1 MGVYINFNLTTIEY
15 TAIILLHKK
24 QKKDNRKMDFVID
37 QKSYDEYFAKKDSI
51 SNKRIRPD
59 DQNFFDAL
67 MSIDMK
73 NDPDGK
79 RIIENIKAL

>member
-1 MGVYINFNLTTIEY
+1 MDL
-15 TAIILLHKK
+15 AISQETYDQYL
-24 QKKDNRKMDFVID
+24 QKKDTVNN
-37 QKSYDEYFAKKDSI
+37 E
-51 SNKRIRPD
+51 RIRPD

-79 RIIENIKAL
+79 RVIEIIKAL

>member
-1 MGVYINFNLTTIEY
+1 MEEQAWSEEF
-15 TAIILLHKK
+15 
-24 QKKDNRKMDFVID
+24 
-37 QKSYDEYFAKKDSI
+37 QKSYGKYLSKDDSI
-51 SNKRIRPD
+51 RNNRIRPD

-79 RIIENIKAL
+79 RVIEIIRAL

>member
-1 MGVYINFNLTTIEY
+1 MNF
-15 TAIILLHKK
+15 A
-24 QKKDNRKMDFVID
+24 ID
-37 QKSYDEYFAKKDSI
+37 QKSYNEYLEKKDYI
-51 SNKRIRPD
+51 SNERIRPD

-79 RIIENIKAL
+79 RVIEIIKAL